1 MIIDNLAN
9 AANYFYLHLL
19 FEKAF
24 DYINKLDLQGAET
37 GTNEIDSNLLKAS
50 LLETQ
55 LKPEAEARLET
66 HRKYI
71 DIQIPISCAESYG
84 WRSLATLT
92 DSETGYDEIN
102 DIEFFRE
109 RPTTYL
115 TLQPGEFVIFFPEDG
130 HAPLIGDGSIRK
142 IILKV
147 ALL

>member
-9 AANYFYLHLL
+9 AANYFYLHPL

-130 HAPLIGDGSIRK
+130 HAPLIGEGSIRK